1 MDRPTFNPGAF
12 GSGKVAVEEKP
23 FVRDT
28 TAFNPAAISAR
39 FEAKAQQIIDLR
51 TAPLG
56 PVRAWS
62 MSRLFDFE
70 NCPHAVYLSK
80 VENMPSPSGPAA
92 ERGTAVHDHIE
103 KYIQGEHADVIKE
116 MSGFRPL
123 IDLLRD
129 EFAAARVEVE
139 GDWAFDRTWNTTGWS
154 AKDAWARFKLD
165 AIHFQSDT
173 SAKVIDWKGLAL
185 DTRLPTPTG
194 WTTMAD
200 VQVGDQLFG
209 SDGKPCAVVGKS
221 EVHHRACYRITFDDT
236 STVECDD
243 EHLWE
248 TVTRGVISTAEIA
261 ELRAK
266 GEHVY
271 MSVATASDL
280 PVTELP
286 IDPYI
291 LGLWLGDG
299 KHTSG
304 EICKP
309 DAAIW
314 DYVAERGFETGGDY
328 NQDNDKSTVR
338 TVYGLRKA
346 LRKAGI
352 LGNKHIPAIYLRASY
367 QQRLDL
373 LRGLMDSDGNANPH
387 RKQCVFTTCDRAMS
401 DAVME
406 LLFSLGQR
414 PNQAITTQRG
424 FGKTVTAYP
433 VHFRPLNGLQPFA
446 LPRKADRVGDWG
458 NGRSDTR
465 RVTTVEPIATVPTQ
479 CIAVNSPD
487 NTYLC
492 TDRWLVTH
500 NTGRK
505 FGNELKHNQ
514 QGMGYAIAAFARYP
528 ELEFVEVQFAYLDK
542 FDELRGSYTRQQAE
556 LLRPMLEER
565 ADKMTTC
572 TDFEPKPSFHACR
585 WCPHAKVQ
593 EGRDEPACKWANEQ
607 TTH

>member
-1 MDRPTFNPGAF
+1 MTDRPTFNPGAF
-12 GSGKVAVEEKP
+12 GPGKVTSAPKE
-23 FVRDT
+23 RDD
-28 TAFNPAAISAR
+28 TAFDPSAINAK
-39 FEAKAQQIIDLR
+39 FAVKAQRDIDLR

-56 PVRAWS
+56 DVPAWS

-70 NCPHAVYLSK
+70 ECPYKVYLSK
-80 VENMPSPSGPAA
+80 VKKMPDPSGPAA
-92 ERGTAVHDHIE
+92 ERGTQIHDHIE
-103 KYIQGEHADVIKE
+103 HYIDGTHGEVLKE
-116 MSGFRPL
+116 MHGFRKL
-123 IDLLRD
+123 FDYLR
-129 EFAAARVEVE
+129 EQYAEGAVELE
-139 GDWAFDRTWNTTGWS
+139 GDWAFDRQWQITEWS
-154 AKDAWARFKLD
+154 APDSWGRFKLD
-165 AIHFQSDT
+165 GIHFESET
-173 SAKVIDWKGLAL
+173 SAVIYDWKGLAL
-185 DTRLPTPTG
+185 DTRLPTPSG

-200 VQVGDQLFG
+200 VQVGDHLIG
-209 SDGKPCAVVGKS
+209 SGGKPCAVIGKS
-221 EVHHRACYRITFDDT
+221 QVHHRTCYRITFDDT
-236 STVECDD
+236 SSVECDD

-248 TVTRGVISTAEIA
+248 TVSHGVISTADLVK
-261 ELRAK
+261 LRA
-266 GEHVY
+266 ESEQIY
-271 MSVATASDL
+271 MPIAAASDF
-280 PVTELP
+280 PQADLP

-314 DYVAERGFETGGDY
+314 GYVAERGFTTGNDY
-328 NQDNDKSTVR
+328 NEGSDRARTHTVI
-338 TVYGLRKA
+338 GLRKA

-352 LGNKHIPAIYLRASY
+352 LGNKHIPQIYLRASY

-433 VHFRPLNGLQPFA
+433 VHFRPINGLQPFT

-458 NGRSDTR
+458 NGRSATR
-465 RVTTVEPIATVPTQ
+465 RVTAIEPIATVPTQ
-479 CIAVNSPD
+479 CIAVDSPD

-505 FGNELKHNQ
+505 FGNEMKHNQ
-514 QGMGYAIAAFARYP
+514 QGMGYAIAAYQRFPA
-528 ELEFVEVQFAYLDK
+528 LEYLDVK
-542 FDELRGSYTRQQAE
+542 FVYVDKNDELRSSYTRKQAE
-556 LLRPMLEER
+556 LLRPGLTKR
-565 ADKMTTC
+565 ADIMTTC
-572 TDFEPKPSFHACR
+572 TDFEPKPSFFACR

-593 EGRDEPACKWANEQ
+593 DGHDQPACAYADEQ
-607 TTH
+607 VTR

>member
-23 FVRDT
+23 FVRDD
-28 TAFNPAAISAR
+28 TAFNPAAITAR
-39 FEAKAQQIIDLR
+39 FEAKQQQIINLR

-92 ERGTAVHDHIE
+92 ERGTAIHNHIE
-103 KYIQGEHADVIKE
+103 GYIQGEHAEVIKE
-116 MSGFRPL
+116 MAGFRPL

-139 GDWAFDRTWNTTGWS
+139 GDWAFDRTWNTTAWA

-173 SAKVIDWKGLAL
+173 SAKVIDWK
-185 DTRLPTPTG
+185 TG
-194 WTTMAD
+194 
-200 VQVGDQLFG
+200 
-209 SDGKPCAVVGKS
+209 K
-221 EVHHRACYRITFDDT
+221 
-236 STVECDD
+236 
-243 EHLWE
+243 
-248 TVTRGVISTAEIA
+248 
-261 ELRAK
+261 
-266 GEHVY
+266 
-271 MSVATASDL
+271 
-280 PVTELP
+280 
-286 IDPYI
+286 
-291 LGLWLGDG
+291 
-299 KHTSG
+299 
-304 EICKP
+304 
-309 DAAIW
+309 
-314 DYVAERGFETGGDY
+314 
-328 NQDNDKSTVR
+328 
-338 TVYGLRKA
+338 
-346 LRKAGI
+346 
-352 LGNKHIPAIYLRASY
+352 
-367 QQRLDL
+367 
-373 LRGLMDSDGNANPH
+373 
-387 RKQCVFTTCDRAMS
+387 
-401 DAVME
+401 
-406 LLFSLGQR
+406 
-414 PNQAITTQRG
+414 
-424 FGKTVTAYP
+424 
-433 VHFRPLNGLQPFA
+433 
-446 LPRKADRVGDWG
+446 
-458 NGRSDTR
+458 
-465 RVTTVEPIATVPTQ
+465 
-479 CIAVNSPD
+479 
-487 NTYLC
+487 
-492 TDRWLVTH
+492 
-500 NTGRK
+500 K

-593 EGRDEPACKWANEQ
+593 EGRDEPACKWAHEQ